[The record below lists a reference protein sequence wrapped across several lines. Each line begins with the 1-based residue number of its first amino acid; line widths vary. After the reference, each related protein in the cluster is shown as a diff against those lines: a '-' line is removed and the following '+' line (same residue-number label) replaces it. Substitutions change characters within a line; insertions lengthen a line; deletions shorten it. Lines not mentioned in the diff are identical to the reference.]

1 MLALLRPASVVSLHA
16 SLLVVVVV
24 VVFGGSG
31 GGGGGGGG
39 IGVAAR
45 HSTSGDP

>member
-24 VVFGGSG
+24 VVVFGDSG
-31 GGGGGGGG
+31 GGGGDG

>member
-24 VVFGGSG
+24 VVVFGDS
-31 GGGGGGGG
+31 GGGGGGG

>member
-24 VVFGGSG
+24 VCFGGS
-31 GGGGGGGG
+31 GGGGGGG

>member
-24 VVFGGSG
+24 VCFGGSS
-31 GGGGGGGG
+31 GGGGGG

>member
-24 VVFGGSG
+24 CFGGS
-31 GGGGGGGG
+31 GGGGGGG

>member
-24 VVFGGSG
+24 VCFGGS
-31 GGGGGGGG
+31 GGGGGGG

-45 HSTSGDP
+45 LSTSGDP